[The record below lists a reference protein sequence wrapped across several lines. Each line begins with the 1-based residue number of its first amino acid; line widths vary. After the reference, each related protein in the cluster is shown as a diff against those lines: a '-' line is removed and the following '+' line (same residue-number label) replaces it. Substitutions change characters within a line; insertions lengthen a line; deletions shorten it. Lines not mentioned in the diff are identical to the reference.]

1 MDQPAQAVV
10 QAPGR
15 ALVQGR
21 LLRCYRD
28 QALSCRLSSRLSS
41 RLDLISARRGRQE
54 ISPRVLTPAAATRLS
69 SFDRGSASG
78 GGAGW
83 APDARIR
90 ATGGYQINAGGPA
103 VAPFTADEDFT
114 DRAVLAGL
122 LDQSALYGVLA
133 EIEAYRG
140 GLGRA
145 NHHDPVTP
153 PHLPG
158 GKA

>member
-21 LLRCYRD
+21 LLRCYRG
-28 QALSCRLSSRLSS
+28 QALSCRLSSRLFS

-83 APDARIR
+83 APDAHPSDR
-90 ATGGYQINAGGPA
+90 GYQINAGGPA

-133 EIEAYRG
+133 EIEAYRA